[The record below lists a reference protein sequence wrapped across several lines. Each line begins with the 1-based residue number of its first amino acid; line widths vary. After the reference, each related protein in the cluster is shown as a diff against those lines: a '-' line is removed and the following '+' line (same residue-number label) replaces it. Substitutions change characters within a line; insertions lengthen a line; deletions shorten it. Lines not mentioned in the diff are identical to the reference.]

1 MPSQDAI
8 FSQEG
13 NTEKEMNVGSQTV
26 MSQVSSVLCFFFNNF
41 ISYFSGVFFFGC
53 VRSLLLWG
61 LFSSCGKLELLS
73 GSGVQAAHRNGF
85 SRRRAGALGT
95 MGSIVAAPRL

>member
-26 MSQVSSVLCFFFNNF
+26 MSQVSSVLCFFFLAVLGLCCCGGSSPF
-41 ISYFSGVFFFGC
+41 VASGSY
-53 VRSLLLWG
+53 SLVVVCRLLIAMASLVAERGLWG
-61 LFSSCGKLELLS
+61 
-73 GSGVQAAHRNGF
+73 
-85 SRRRAGALGT
+85 T
-95 MGSIVAAPRL
+95 WAP